1 MSPTHEK
8 PKTSAL
14 TTYSSLTMA
23 DDTAVLAQLDQARD
37 LAFSDRSVF
46 PQVVKQI
53 LNLVS
58 NPALLIQRW
67 CSRFLKDAFLSADQH
82 VLPGVKVDL
91 AIDALPSL
99 KILANIRD
107 LEVFKNV
114 VDVSILVFKLTFRYV
129 AENDGSHHVWS
140 GVNELKNEL
149 VAKYDTQFPFE
160 LTFDKE
166 HDAMR
171 NLDAKLEL
179 LKFVVT
185 VVDYQ
190 LRSVSSKYY
199 SLSRVNPN
207 HTLVKPALM
216 ESESA
221 ALVDV
226 MLRPLQDDILVTPV
240 VTATLNHLS
249 LVVRRKRQFLDKII
263 PVLEQFDSTKK
274 LQSNYESLETFKLAR
289 KYTDRTLRILLG
301 YMVRCQIVPPKF
313 HSAVTRK
320 LSMLTSRGDEIRK
333 KNILLPL
340 PEDLAIRKR
349 KLDGF
354 ENASKKLKTVDY
366 KNLYCLT
373 DPAADLNNFDLSTVA
388 PNILVQMT
396 LTALNKV
403 DVRKLSKALEIIS
416 DRYVDAVKDLVPVV
430 DQRQVKKEE
439 DNEEDDDL
447 AENYN
452 PETAYTLPPP
462 QRLSFQEKKDH
473 VALIIKNFFELANK
487 GQPADDDLHSAST
500 GVSTELTKVAIQS
513 WKKDS
518 WILLLTRLATRGMH
532 VVDSDVA
539 DGAANNELSD
549 MIRKAL
555 FDYFLAK
562 IHERVDLVIEWLNE
576 EWYNEKVVNQ
586 QKVRDLAAE
595 KWYKKY
601 EESPSEVGDVEQ
613 KIQQEVESTPVDTP
627 RYNEWGQKVLDAMI
641 PFLEPTDRKIF
652 LRLLSDLPVLTKEM
666 VSGIKSL
673 CIDPAR
679 TKLGFL
685 SLQFLM
691 MYRPPAKLACLDVL
705 RELSEGDQED
715 LKEEAKKLLAKY
727 GA

>member
-1 MSPTHEK
+1 
-8 PKTSAL
+8 
-14 TTYSSLTMA
+14 MA

-37 LAFSDRSVF
+37 LAFSNRDVF

-58 NPALLIQRW
+58 NPALPVQRW
-67 CSRFLKDAFLSADQH
+67 CSRFLKDAFSSADNH

-99 KILANIRD
+99 KILANVRD
-107 LEVFKNV
+107 LEVFKNA
-114 VDVSILVFKLTFRYV
+114 VDVGILVFKLTFRYV

-140 GVNELKNEL
+140 GVNDLKNEL

-166 HDAMR
+166 HDSMR
-171 NLDAKLEL
+171 NIDAKLEL

-190 LRSVSSKYY
+190 LRSASSKYY
-199 SLSRVNPN
+199 SLSRVNPA
-207 HTLVKPALM
+207 HTLIKPALM

-226 MLRPLQDDILVTPV
+226 MLRPLQTDILVTPL

-249 LVVRRKRQFLDKII
+249 LVVRRKRQFLDKIV
-263 PVLEQFDSTKK
+263 PVLEQFDSGKK
-274 LQSNYESLETFKLAR
+274 LQSNYESLETFKLSR
-289 KYTDRTLRILLG
+289 KYADRTLRILLG
-301 YMVRCQIVPPKF
+301 YMMRCQVLPPKY
-313 HSAVTRK
+313 HASITRK
-320 LSMLTSRGDEIRK
+320 LAALTARGDDIRK
-333 KNILLPL
+333 KNILLPS
-340 PEDLAIRKR
+340 PEDLAVRKR
-349 KLDGF
+349 KLEGF
-354 ENASKKLKTVDY
+354 ENTAKKLKTVDY

-373 DPAADLNNFDLSTVA
+373 DPAAELNNFDLSTVA
-388 PNILVQMT
+388 PNILVQMA

-416 DRYVDAVKDLVPVV
+416 DRYVDAVKDLVPAPLA
-430 DQRQVKKEE
+430 QPQVKKED
-439 DNEEDDDL
+439 DNDDDDDEA

-452 PETAYTLPPP
+452 PETAYTLPAP
-462 QRLSFQEKKDH
+462 QLLSFQEKKDH

-487 GQPADDDLHSAST
+487 GLPADDDLHPSSS

-532 VVDSDVA
+532 VVDSDAA
-539 DGAANNELSD
+539 DGAVNNELSD

-555 FDYFLAK
+555 FDYFLGK
-562 IHERVDLVIEWLNE
+562 IHERVDLVLEWLNE

-586 QKVRDLAAE
+586 QKVRDAAKE

-601 EESPSEVGDVEQ
+601 EESPSEVDDVEQ
-613 KIQQEVESTPVDTP
+613 KIAQEVDSTPVETP
-627 RYNEWGQKVLDAMI
+627 RYNEWGQKVLEAMI

-652 LRLLSDLPVLTKEM
+652 LRLLSDLPALTKEM
-666 VSGIKSL
+666 VGGIKSL
-673 CIDPAR
+673 CLDPAR
-679 TKLGFL
+679 SKLGFL

-691 MYRPPAKLACLDVL
+691 MYRPPAKDACLDVL
-705 RELSEGDQED
+705 RELGDGDQED
-715 LKEEAKKLLAKY
+715 LKEEAKKLLTKY